1 MLVREDSHEEKPW
14 FLAWMSIITSE
25 MDFTHVL
32 FPLQTMVHTMVRV
45 IFGICKY
52 MTILVSWLISS
63 VASWLPITLK
73 IKTQILA
80 RNDQELQNL
89 HLFIL
94 GIPFLLYWLPCSVI
108 LSPCRGKGSPHE
120 ALYLC
125 HLNGSQSQ
133 FQKLHG
139 EGERKFPKERW
150 TMDKIAHILFCHIIK
165 IKLSCI

>member
-14 FLAWMSIITSE
+14 FLAWMSTITSE
-25 MDFTHVL
+25 MDFTYVL

-63 VASWLPITLK
+63 VVSWLPITLK

-108 LSPCRGKGSPHE
+108 LHVEVKVVPMKLYIYVILMVLNLSSQNYMEKGRES
-120 ALYLC
+120 
-125 HLNGSQSQ
+125 
-133 FQKLHG
+133 FQKKD
-139 EGERKFPKERW
+139 EQW
-150 TMDKIAHILFCHIIK
+150 IK
-165 IKLSCI
+165 